1 MDTQSLVPYARFS
14 PATSSLIVFVFG
26 GLVFG
31 IVLTLAITLWSWHR
45 QRAKAARDSVRS
57 DRFLAPGPNV
67 LGGVVEPLDSSPFA
81 VRFRITQSGV
91 ERQNKGAWHTT
102 WTEDE
107 RTIEAHPFH
116 LRLANGQHIRV
127 EPGHDVFLVDALD
140 QHERTSHA
148 TRTLTAELSRG
159 ERATVSGV
167 LVREDTPGA
176 TPSGYRSSSSR
187 SFVLRP
193 PSLEPMLISAE
204 PLEQRYLRRASV
216 HGRMAIITAV
226 VWIAFHLV
234 AFGRYDLLSWFGEVV
249 QATVVGT
256 PTWTRSTKHGPV
268 THYGVVARYETADGR
283 VRFLSDEVNAS
294 AWGRFSDK
302 PGQTVRFRVVDFRN
316 LACIGTRPTVSDV
329 ATAIGVAVNLALIIG
344 YFVYSR
350 TTRPWYDRKKLVQL
364 ERGRL

>member
-1 MDTQSLVPYARFS
+1 
-14 PATSSLIVFVFG
+14 
-26 GLVFG
+26 
-31 IVLTLAITLWSWHR
+31 
-45 QRAKAARDSVRS
+45 
-57 DRFLAPGPNV
+57 
-67 LGGVVEPLDSSPFA
+67 
-81 VRFRITQSGV
+81 
-91 ERQNKGAWHTT
+91 
-102 WTEDE
+102 
-107 RTIEAHPFH
+107 
-116 LRLANGQHIRV
+116 
-127 EPGHDVFLVDALD
+127 
-140 QHERTSHA
+140 
-148 TRTLTAELSRG
+148 
-159 ERATVSGV
+159 
-167 LVREDTPGA
+167 
-176 TPSGYRSSSSR
+176 
-187 SFVLRP
+187 
-193 PSLEPMLISAE
+193 MLISAE